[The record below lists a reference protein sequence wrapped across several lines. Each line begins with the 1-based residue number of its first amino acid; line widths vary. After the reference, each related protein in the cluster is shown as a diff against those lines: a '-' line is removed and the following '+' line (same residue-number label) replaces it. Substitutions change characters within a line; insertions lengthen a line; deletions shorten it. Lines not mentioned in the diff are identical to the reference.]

1 MRLARALACAA
12 VLGCATPLA
21 VERLRARSPRRL
33 AVRPRAGPGDGGAEM
48 ASPDAPDA
56 AVATLLRAA
65 GASDESLGFLPPD
78 VGGDTRVLEYLLEDA
93 GFTAAD
99 LAPMVA
105 ACPALAEGASP
116 EGARAAVEYLD
127 GAFRMRRCD
136 LRRVVRSEPAILLR
150 AVNGSAPIFD
160 TGACPAILATAS
172 GGPAAG
178 PKRKKTARLEDTV
191 LLLKAVGCRAKHV
204 RDIVVKWPRV
214 LSLEMAQMLAIT
226 DFLHSLEFEGTLGS
240 LYRSAPWLLAQPVDV
255 ARAAAAVLV
264 DEVGVRRLEVVVR
277 AYPRVL
283 ASTREELLA
292 PLALLGDL
300 AGVDDETVPAI
311 VEAFPLL
318 FGLDTIEPVLRF
330 LLDEIA
336 IAPEDA
342 PRVVRAFPS
351 LLGVDVAEAR
361 AVADF
366 LRGAGIQNVARFV
379 TRLPPVLAYDVEGD
393 LRPKLAHLAKSP
405 LSVYDVVR
413 FPAYFSYPLAT
424 VIAPRTAFVQSLGVP
439 LTRFSLAALLTPSD
453 RDFARRLLGIAPG
466 VYAGWK
472 EDFIRPKSGPDAAKG
487 RRREPA
493 EALSPRVARSMPK
506 AFPAFKPGAPETP
519 EPPPPEPSPAS
530 KRRRAG
536 KRRGSSRLS
545 FDR

>member
-160 TGACPAILATAS
+160 TGACPAVLAAAS

-178 PKRKKTARLEDTV
+178 PRRARTARRRGSVACAQLI
-191 LLLKAVGCRAKHV
+191 VGWANSRTEMVSSTPTQHATFVTAAHLCSLT
-204 RDIVVKWPRV
+204 RV
-214 LSLEMAQMLAIT
+214 AAI
-226 DFLHSLEFEGTLGS
+226 
-240 LYRSAPWLLAQPVDV
+240 SA
-255 ARAAAAVLV
+255 
-264 DEVGVRRLEVVVR
+264 
-277 AYPRVL
+277 
-283 ASTREELLA
+283 
-292 PLALLGDL
+292 
-300 AGVDDETVPAI
+300 
-311 VEAFPLL
+311 PLL
-318 FGLDTIEPVLRF
+318 F
-330 LLDEIA
+330 
-336 IAPEDA
+336 
-342 PRVVRAFPS
+342 
-351 LLGVDVAEAR
+351 
-361 AVADF
+361 
-366 LRGAGIQNVARFV
+366 
-379 TRLPPVLAYDVEGD
+379 
-393 LRPKLAHLAKSP
+393 
-405 LSVYDVVR
+405 
-413 FPAYFSYPLAT
+413 
-424 VIAPRTAFVQSLGVP
+424 
-439 LTRFSLAALLTPSD
+439 TPH
-453 RDFARRLLGIAPG
+453 I
-466 VYAGWK
+466 
-472 EDFIRPKSGPDAAKG
+472 
-487 RRREPA
+487 
-493 EALSPRVARSMPK
+493 
-506 AFPAFKPGAPETP
+506 
-519 EPPPPEPSPAS
+519 
-530 KRRRAG
+530 
-536 KRRGSSRLS
+536 
-545 FDR
+545 